1 MNSTSLMDKVELSL
15 YSTLISV
22 LSGIRQIKES
32 ERQVAG
38 AAGAPVQILTP
49 EASALVNPVQE
60 KKFSIHWAS
69 IQQTLLA
76 IVLWVVLGFAAGFLV
91 GMLRVG

>member
-22 LSGIRQIKES
+22 LSGIRQVKES
-32 ERQVAG
+32 GRQDKG
-38 AAGAPVQILTP
+38 
-49 EASALVNPVQE
+49 SALLPAPDFPVDPSPLISPVQE
-60 KKFSIHWAS
+60 MKFSISWES

-76 IVLWVVLGFAAGFLV
+76 ILLWVVLGFAAGFLV